1 MKGKIK
7 CLLLQI
13 IFPIFG
19 NLIPQSLHISVTCTT
34 LRIHTIKNVFC
45 SSDENMLDGVMYA
58 AWLLL
63 DEYYTRGEYAM
74 IGECRHLLTK
84 RCRAELH
91 SAHNREFCTGFYTI
105 VDSVLSI

>member
-1 MKGKIK
+1 MSFVTDN
-7 CLLLQI
+7 
-13 IFPIFG
+13 FPNIWESESAEYAYLADVY
-19 NLIPQSLHISVTCTT
+19 NTT
-34 LRIHTIKNVFC
+34 YSHNQNVWGLP
-45 SSDENMLDGVMYA
+45 DENKIDGVMYA

-74 IGECRHLLTK
+74 IVECRHLLTK

-91 SAHNREFCTGFYTI
+91 SEHNREFCTGFYTV